1 MSFRDEH
8 AARPLRYRRIG
19 ETMMKLAI
27 PIWNERVSPVFD
39 TAARLLVVDLDDG
52 GERARDEIALTAEF
66 PPHRVRRLVEL
77 GVDTLICGAVSN
89 PLGTL
94 VVSAG
99 ITLIPF
105 VSGQV
110 DEVLGA
116 FMAGR
121 LDDTG
126 YLMPGCGGGRRR
138 WAGRCGRGAGGG
150 MGRGANTGGDI
161 MARGRGQGQGGGQG
175 KGRGGGMGRGQGQGR
190 GGGMGGGMGQGQGR
204 SGGMGRGMG
213 QGQGRGLNQGSGQA
227 PGQGRGMNQGGGPAP
242 GQGRGR
248 RRVTTAALSGTPV
261 AATPEQPRED

>member
-1 MSFRDEH
+1 
-8 AARPLRYRRIG
+8 
-19 ETMMKLAI
+19 MKLAI
-27 PIWNERVSPVFD
+27 PIWNERVSPVSD
-39 TAARLLVVDLDDG
+39 TAARILVVDLDDG
-52 GERARDEIALTAEF
+52 GERARNEIALTAEF
-66 PPHRVRRLVEL
+66 PPRRVRRLVEL

-138 WAGRCGRGAGGG
+138 WAGRCGRGRGAAGGDG
-150 MGRGANTGGDI
+150 MG
-161 MARGRGQGQGGGQG
+161 RGRGQGQGQ
-175 KGRGGGMGRGQGQGR
+175 GRGGGTGRGMGQGQGR
-190 GGGMGGGMGQGQGR
+190 GGGMGRGAGQGQG
-204 SGGMGRGMG
+204 G
-213 QGQGRGLNQGSGQA
+213 
-227 PGQGRGMNQGGGPAP
+227 GMNQGGGQVS
-242 GQGRGR
+242 GQGRGMKQGSR
-248 RRVTTAALSGTPV
+248 PVPGRGGVGRGRSGGAGNAGNRNNDQNRGGST
-261 AATPEQPRED
+261 R